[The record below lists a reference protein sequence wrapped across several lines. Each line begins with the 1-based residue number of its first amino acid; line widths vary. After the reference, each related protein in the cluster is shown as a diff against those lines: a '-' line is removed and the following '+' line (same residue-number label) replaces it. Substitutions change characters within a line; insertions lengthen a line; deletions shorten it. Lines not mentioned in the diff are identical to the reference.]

1 MRISDWSSDVCSSDL
16 ARGEG
21 GPLLTAIEDF
31 WNWFKRQVEKL
42 VENSDALR
50 HLYVTLDY
58 FLTMLRGIIKDDV
71 INKGFDQ
78 LDRENFSDWFARHGR
93 SMLPISSPTSLN
105 TPNLSYQYPDC
116 DTTRSPPMAAG
127 NQKRD

>member
-78 LDRENFSDWFARHGR
+78 LDGENFSDWLDRNGVVEGKSVSVRVGLGGR
-93 SMLPISSPTSLN
+93 RTIKKTKN
-105 TPNLSYQYPDC
+105 K
-116 DTTRSPPMAAG
+116 
-127 NQKRD
+127 NQK